1 MADVSPPPPESPRPV
16 PPGPIAVQSVR
27 KSELRDPAALA
38 ARWDDPDGVASLAD
52 AKRLAMLDN
61 PLSEDESDLAQLV
74 GTKGDRV
81 VGRVDMLPGAVILAG
96 EKVPLMWTSLLH
108 VPEEYRGTL
117 MGAFLPLKMQQSAPA
132 VGACGVSQRAV
143 LLYEKLKWL
152 DIGMPRYVAIRRS
165 RAIVEK
171 YLGEGLGGRIAAW
184 CVDVGMGML
193 LSCLRLARVAAS
205 RGLRVESVA
214 AMPEELEPL
223 LVRVTRGEQG
233 PATVRSVAWINWALR
248 HSLDDH
254 PRNRRGLFLV
264 RDRSGRTVAYFMAS
278 ARFHETATQR
288 NLKRLYLG
296 SLKDWAIFEP
306 NTISLQQL
314 VALAL
319 REIARWDVDAT
330 EVCIP
335 PDCSTAIRPSM
346 LGMVRAGDLHLLVKA
361 SSGPLAAPACQEPSR
376 WRVRPA
382 DGDNF
387 FN

>member
-1 MADVSPPPPESPRPV
+1 V
-16 PPGPIAVQSVR
+16 
-27 KSELRDPAALA
+27 KKCELRDPAGLA
-38 ARWDDPDGVASLAD
+38 ARWDDPDGIAALSD

-61 PLSEDESDLAQLV
+61 PLSEQDSDLAQLI

-96 EKVPLMWTSLLH
+96 EKVPLMWTSLLQ
-108 VPEEYRGTL
+108 VPEKYRGTL

-152 DIGMPRYVAIRRS
+152 DIRMPRYVAILRS
-165 RAIVEK
+165 RAIVET
-171 YLGEGLGGRIAAW
+171 YLGEGVGGRIAAW
-184 CVDVGMGML
+184 CVDAGMSMI
-193 LSCLRLARVAAS
+193 LSCLALARAVAS
-205 RGLRVESVA
+205 LGLRVESVE
-214 AMPEELEPL
+214 AMPAELDPL
-223 LVRVTRGEQG
+223 LARVTRGEQG
-233 PATVRSVAWINWALR
+233 PSTVRSVAWINWALR

-264 RDRSGRTVAYFMAS
+264 RDGSGRMVAYFMAS

-306 NTISLQQL
+306 NQLSLPQL
-314 VALAL
+314 VALAV

-335 PDCSTAIRPSM
+335 PDCVGQVAPKF
-346 LGMVRAGDLHLLVKA
+346 LGMVRAGDLHLLIKA
-361 SSGPLAAPACQEPSR
+361 SSGLLAAAEFQDPTR